1 MSNLQEIETAISQL
15 SSDEL
20 TAFRTWFAEFD
31 AEMWDRQFE
40 EDVTAGRL
48 NELAGRALQ
57 HLREGRCTD
66 L

>member
-20 TAFRTWFAEFD
+20 TAFRTWFSEFD
-31 AEMWDRQFE
+31 AEVWDRQFE

-48 NELAGRALQ
+48 NKLAERALK
-57 HLREGRCTD
+57 HLREGHCTD

>member
-20 TAFRTWFAEFD
+20 IAFRTWFAEFD

-40 EDVTAGRL
+40 EDVAADRL
-48 NELAGRALQ
+48 NGLAEQALQ
-57 HLREGRCTD
+57 HLQQGRCTD